1 MLLKSH
7 FISFLEANRMLSV
20 APCCRGNE
28 NKILMFLR
36 VCVCVSAS
44 EGWVVGVEGDTKELL

>member
-1 MLLKSH
+1 MLLKSN
-7 FISFLEANRMLSV
+7 FIGSLKASRILSV